1 VEVEILSLVTGP
13 LGALGLSV
21 GILVWMARS
30 VLPMLKEYLERQ
42 SEHLGKLVEA
52 LNKTVAEHSKDRDAF
67 AAGLL
72 QLSVRLE
79 KVETVVD
86 GIAKRIM

>member
-1 VEVEILSLVTGP
+1 MEVELLTLVTGP

-21 GILVWMARS
+21 GLIVWAGKFM
-30 VLPMLKEYLERQ
+30 LPMLKEYLEKQ
-42 SEHLGKLVEA
+42 SAHLGNLVDA

-86 GIAKRIM
+86 GIAKKIL

>member
-1 VEVEILSLVTGP
+1 MEVEILSLVTGP

>member
-1 VEVEILSLVTGP
+1 VEVELLTLVTGP

-21 GILVWMARS
+21 GLIVWAGKFM
-30 VLPMLKEYLERQ
+30 LPMLKEYLEKQ
-42 SEHLGKLVEA
+42 SAHLGNLVEA

-72 QLSVRLE
+72 HLSVRLE
-79 KVETVVD
+79 KVETVVE
-86 GIAKRIM
+86 GIAKKIL

>member
-1 VEVEILSLVTGP
+1 VTGP
-13 LGALGLSV
+13 LGALALSV
-21 GILVWMARS
+21 GLIVWMGK
-30 VLPMLKEYLERQ
+30 VLLPVLRDYLEKQ
-42 SEHLGKLVEA
+42 SLHLGNLVEA
-52 LNKTVAEHSKDRDAF
+52 LNRTVAEHSKDRDAF

-86 GIAKRIM
+86 GIAKKIL

>member
-1 VEVEILSLVTGP
+1 VEAEIVSLVTGP
-13 LGALGLSV
+13 LGALALSV
-21 GILVWMARS
+21 GLIVWMGK
-30 VLPMLKEYLERQ
+30 VLLPVLRDYLEKQ
-42 SEHLGKLVEA
+42 SLHLGNLVEA

-86 GIAKRIM
+86 GIAKKIL